1 MWFNHVIRVEDSQ
14 LINSKYLWMFITR
27 GAMVSCTHNQEGV
40 DIVLP
45 ICLKKQKLSPDN
57 VSAILIQVKNAEKFR
72 DEIDKKLFDGMD
84 PFWVGL
90 FNKGSSTN
98 PVIRMV
104 FALASDRAGV
114 LLPERPKR
122 GRSHVR
128 KFTAFDIWCAGL
140 MSFKNIGGDFDAYTK
155 LLDRSLYPHDTFKLG
170 ETTDRHLDDAT
181 KNLRA
186 QGRQRMAALIRS
198 DEGHF
203 QIHVDKKKL
212 EKDQKDREEDQGE
225 DQEESA

>member
-1 MWFNHVIRVEDSQ
+1 M
-14 LINSKYLWMFITR
+14 
-27 GAMVSCTHNQEGV
+27 
-40 DIVLP
+40 
-45 ICLKKQKLSPDN
+45 
-57 VSAILIQVKNAEKFR
+57 IQVKNAEKFK

-90 FNKGSSTN
+90 FNKGSSTK

-186 QGRQRMAALIRS
+186 QGRQRMAAPIRS